1 MFVAHRSDD
10 NLDVIAEPCQKQD
23 ETVNREASQ
32 ASRAEC
38 RDLRLVDAKAL
49 GCRHLRESALLD
61 HLVDPIG
68 ELCFEQRFLWVGY
81 SDVRE
86 DVTASDRYGNGFAL
100 VAVRHL
106 LLSSMFSAPLLMKRL
121 CPAQPCFD
129 QVDVVPAGCDA
140 TSGLFLKAVQ
150 DIDCFGEAHRVDNPV
165 GIAIEVLNELQDAG
179 AVVAM
184 SGFASEGLPPN
195 CAT

>member
-1 MFVAHRSDD
+1 
-10 NLDVIAEPCQKQD
+10 
-23 ETVNREASQ
+23 
-32 ASRAEC
+32 
-38 RDLRLVDAKAL
+38 
-49 GCRHLRESALLD
+49 
-61 HLVDPIG
+61 
-68 ELCFEQRFLWVGY
+68 
-81 SDVRE
+81 
-86 DVTASDRYGNGFAL
+86 
-100 VAVRHL
+100 
-106 LLSSMFSAPLLMKRL
+106 MFSAPLLMKRL